1 VNPKDLSMTREDKL
15 PPGVYR
21 RKDSKVLWIH
31 YGYRG
36 RDYRE
41 SAETNSPKKAAA
53 LRELRKAEL
62 RMGKFVEP
70 ADRRVMLAE
79 LCADVLQDYRINH
92 YASIDD
98 LEDRWVKHLQPF
110 FGHLAA
116 AQVTTDIC
124 KRYIVSR
131 QQSGVADSTINRT
144 LAALK
149 RMFHLATECTPPK
162 VQFVPY
168 IPMLKENN
176 IRTGFLE
183 TEARM
188 RLEQECGR
196 VGLWMS
202 ALFEVGCTYGW
213 RYGSLLKMR
222 VKQVDANANVI
233 RLEPGTT
240 KNKKGL
246 EVTMSRRVRELLL
259 QSIKGKKPSD
269 YLFTRENGKPVR
281 DFRGSWE
288 KVCNEAGLSGLH
300 FHDLRR
306 TAARNMR
313 RGRVSEKVAME
324 VGGWKT
330 TSVFHRYAIV
340 DNQDIADA
348 MNMLEKSQD
357 EQRQRLEAA
366 VVTRTVSGPAA
377 MKDFSPAIP
386 SQPKTPVSSPESA
399 VRTSRLHHVEVSR
412 EIFRSLHR
420 GTRRA
425 CNATNYGGLSA
436 GAGRGVEPPRP
447 EGRRILS
454 YPLSGNKAL
463 TGIATTY

>member
-1 VNPKDLSMTREDKL
+1 MASEEKL
-15 PPGVYR
+15 PAGVYR
-21 RKDSKVLWIH
+21 RKDSKFLWIH
-31 YGYRG
+31 YGHRG

-62 RMGKFVEP
+62 RMGKFVQP
-70 ADRRVMLAE
+70 NARRVLLSE
-79 LCADVLQDYRINH
+79 LYADVLQDYRMNH

-110 FGHLAA
+110 FGHMAA
-116 AQVTTDIC
+116 AEVTTDLC
-124 KRYIVSR
+124 KRYIVQR
-131 QQSGVADSTINRT
+131 QESGVADSTINRT

-176 IRTGFLE
+176 VRTGFVE
-183 TEARM
+183 TEARV
-188 RLEQECGR
+188 RLEQACGR
-196 VGLWMS
+196 IGLWML
-202 ALFEVGCTYGW
+202 AVFEVGCTYGW
-213 RYGSLLKMR
+213 RHGSLLKMR
-222 VKQVDANANVI
+222 VKQIDANANVI

-246 EVTMSRRVRELLL
+246 EVTMPRRVRELLI
-259 QSIKGKKPSD
+259 QCINGKRPED
-269 YLFTRENGKPVR
+269 YLFTRENGKPVK

-288 KVCNEAGLSGLH
+288 KVCDEAGLPGLH

-313 RGRVSEKVAME
+313 RGHVAEKVAME

-348 MNMLEKSQD
+348 MDMLERSQD
-357 EQRQRLEAA
+357 EQRQRLEVGLVAKGEGA
-366 VVTRTVSGPAA
+366 VATNVGSQQSRHQRETPASSSG
-377 MKDFSPAIP
+377 S
-386 SQPKTPVSSPESA
+386 SA
-399 VRTSRLHHVEVSR
+399 VTSRLHHVEGFVAISGR
-412 EIFRSLHR
+412 LHR
-420 GTRRA
+420 GTTRTRKPLR
-425 CNATNYGGLSA
+425 GIDVKV
-436 GAGRGVEPPRP
+436 GAGRGSRTPK
-447 EGRRILS
+447 GRSPADFESAASASSAIPAQAIDRRENQL
-454 YPLSGNKAL
+454 N
-463 TGIATTY
+463 

>member
-1 VNPKDLSMTREDKL
+1 MTREEKL

-21 RKDSKVLWIH
+21 RKDSKSLWIH

-53 LRELRKAEL
+53 LRDLRKAEL
-62 RMGKFVEP
+62 RMGKFVQP
-70 ADRRVMLAE
+70 SARRVMLSE
-79 LCADVLQDYRINH
+79 LYANVIEDYRINH
-92 YASIDD
+92 YASIED

-110 FGHLAA
+110 FGHMAA
-116 AQVTTDIC
+116 AEVTTDLC
-124 KRYIVSR
+124 KRYIVRR
-131 QQSGVADSTINRT
+131 QETGVADSTINRT
-144 LAALK
+144 LAVLK

-162 VQFVPY
+162 VQFLPY
-168 IPMLKENN
+168 IPMLQENN
-176 IRTGFLE
+176 VRTGFVE
-183 TEARM
+183 TEARL
-188 RLEQECGR
+188 RLERACGR
-196 VGLWMS
+196 IGLWMS

-213 RYGSLLKMR
+213 RHGSLLKMR

-246 EVTMSRRVRELLL
+246 EVTMPRRVRELLI
-259 QSIKGKKPSD
+259 QCIQGKRADD

-288 KVCNEAGLSGLH
+288 RLCNEAGLSGLH

-330 TSVFHRYAIV
+330 TSAFHRYA

-348 MNMLEKSQD
+348 MDMLEKSQD
-357 EQRQRLEAA
+357 AQRQRLGGTFAA
-366 VVTRTVSGPAA
+366 KENQSAA
-377 MKDFSPAIP
+377 ISES
-386 SQPKTPVSSPESA
+386 SQPNPPQPETPASSPRASLE
-399 VRTSRLHHVEVSR
+399 HHVY
-412 EIFRSLHR
+412 ITLRSLKR
-420 GTRRA
+420 F
-425 CNATNYGGLSA
+425 L
-436 GAGRGVEPPRP
+436 GVCIAEQRELVRP
-447 EGRRILS
+447 
-454 YPLSGNKAL
+454 
-463 TGIATTY
+463 